1 MKVQTLQIGQTAE
14 RRVFIMAEKRKDDRT
29 RNWTMVV
36 YPESAPENWREILDN
51 LHVPYLVS
59 PLHDKDVNPD
69 GEVKKAHWHVVLVFE
84 NKKSYHQIKEIAD
97 KLNAPIPQK
106 VESLRGMV
114 RYLVHTDN
122 PEKYQ
127 YSREDIENHGVDD
140 INKYFETAS
149 SNRAILNAII
159 RYIRENN
166 VTSFAKLSYYAIDN
180 GKDDWLDCMANRNTM
195 YLNAIITAQYH
206 DNENAE
212 IERNDRLIADSI
224 NSDQDDRKKP
234 ENLSKA
240 EKMSRA
246 RKMADLGV
254 KQSVIADTL
263 GITERTVRNYL
274 K

>member
-1 MKVQTLQIGQTAE
+1 
-14 RRVFIMAEKRKDDRT
+14 MAEKKRDTRT
-29 RNWTMVV
+29 RNWTIVV
-36 YPESAPENWREILDN
+36 YPDSAPENWREILDS
-51 LHVPYLVS
+51 LHIPYLVS
-59 PLHDKDVNPD
+59 PQHNQDLNPD

-84 NKKSYHQIKEIAD
+84 NKKSYEQIKAIAD
-97 KLNAPIPQK
+97 ELNAPIPQR

-114 RYLVHTDN
+114 RYLIHLDN
-122 PEKYQ
+122 PEKHQ
-127 YSREDIENHGVDD
+127 YNRADIENHGVND
-140 INKYFETAS
+140 IDKYFETAS
-149 SNRAILNAII
+149 SNRAVLNAII
-159 RYIRENN
+159 GYIRENN

-212 IERNDRLIADSI
+212 IEKNDRLIADSI
-224 NSDQDDRKKP
+224 NSDQKKGTKL
-234 ENLSKA
+234 ENLPKE

-263 GITERTVRNYL
+263 GISTRTVKRYL
-274 K
+274 NGK

>member
-1 MKVQTLQIGQTAE
+1 
-14 RRVFIMAEKRKDDRT
+14 MAEKRKDDRT

-59 PLHDKDVNPD
+59 PLHDKDKNPD

-84 NKKSYHQIKEIAD
+84 NKKSYDQIKEIAD

-106 VESLRGMV
+106 VESFRGMV

>member
-1 MKVQTLQIGQTAE
+1 
-14 RRVFIMAEKRKDDRT
+14 MAEKRKDDRT

-36 YPESAPENWREILDN
+36 YPESAPENWRKILDN

-263 GITERTVRNYL
+263 GICLLYTSDAADEL
-274 K
+274 